1 MSEVISVNV
10 DGGIIIARKSTD
22 SNYPGI
28 DVEFV
33 ADKENPENL
42 SRPRILFENPKNC
55 ELRALVWEDC
65 NSEDYTNEIV
75 FNK

>member
-33 ADKENPENL
+33 ADKENSENL
-42 SRPRILFENPKNC
+42 SRPRVLFENPKNG